1 MINLI
6 LHVGDTFDYKGKTYK
21 ARAAEIKKGK
31 FVDIPLC
38 DGCSLFVKK
47 ETKCLREVD
56 MPLCTRDYCT
66 PLIFVEQTN

>member
-38 DGCSLFVKK
+38 DGCSLFIKK
-47 ETKCLREVD
+47 ENV
-56 MPLCTRDYCT
+56 
-66 PLIFVEQTN
+66 